1 MFRKIK
7 RIMKNKYLSLL
18 LTVQTSGGGV
28 LRDVETDTV
37 VSSLRR
43 IY

>member
-7 RIMKNKYLSLL
+7 RIMKNKYLSIL
-18 LTVQTSGGGV
+18 LTVQTSGGV
-28 LRDVETDTV
+28 LKDVETDTA